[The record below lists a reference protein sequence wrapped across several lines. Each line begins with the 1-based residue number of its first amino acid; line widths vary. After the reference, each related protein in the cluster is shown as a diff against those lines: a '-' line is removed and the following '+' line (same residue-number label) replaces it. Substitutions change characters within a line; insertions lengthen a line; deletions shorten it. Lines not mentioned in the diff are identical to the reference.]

1 MHHIMFTLLM
11 HASIINVAGSMNM
24 EAIRMQ
30 VCPTPSFYLLMCYQ
44 NISQSCLYVF
54 IVVVGLCPQ
63 LSTKC
68 HLMCRVLLL
77 VTIVPSFVTIYQ
89 LNEVF
94 FRFMFITFILYIWP
108 YNLYI
113 DDQSCLHFQ
122 TAGKISALHKNK

>member
-1 MHHIMFTLLM
+1 MFMFIPITRTTYF
-11 HASIINVAGSMNM
+11 VAICNFCLIFLF
-24 EAIRMQ
+24 IRTSY
-30 VCPTPSFYLLMCYQ
+30 VCLSCFPNHVCHYIRQIKFLSQFTFVSSPSFYLLMCYQ

-94 FRFMFITFILYIWP
+94 FRFMFITFILYI
-108 YNLYI
+108 
-113 DDQSCLHFQ
+113 
-122 TAGKISALHKNK
+122 